1 MPETTDG
8 WYRIGAL
15 DFFHQ
20 ESSGIIGPF
29 SVPKLFR
36 LAEHYNWGLTQ
47 PLQSLALI
55 SEMHQKYELMIW
67 QKFVLQL
74 IMQIEFGNR

>member
-1 MPETTDG
+1 MNVPQTCAQTESVNNFHILPETTDG

-36 LAEHYNWGLTQ
+36 LAAHYNWGITQ

-55 SEMHQKYELMIW
+55 SEMHQKY
-67 QKFVLQL
+67 
-74 IMQIEFGNR
+74 